1 MYAGEARARG
11 IAAEPPKPR
20 SGEGDGADSPTRANA
35 VSEAARPKEF
45 CFAKF
50 NEEWRMKNEKEQIKN
65 ISYFIFHTSQ
75 AHISYFIFYISYF
88 R

>member
-35 VSEAARPKEF
+35 VSEAARPMLM
-45 CFAKF
+45 C
-50 NEEWRMKNEKEQIKN
+50 
-65 ISYFIFHTSQ
+65 
-75 AHISYFIFYISYF
+75 
-88 R
+88 